1 MWDWSWDTGSHG
13 RVWQEEQAGQLSAC
27 SGHSGRLCGWW
38 LRGNAVL
45 LLALDSAETFCI
57 LSTHVSVTPAATH
70 DSGWP
75 LGTRTLECSPTSETT
90 GSWWPQGGQTG
101 GYNSAL
107 SSLFKWRQPDGCGDF
122 SPIVISQVIK
132 FYNGT
137 PHTSMGSLGQTLLG
151 FAVWFLW
158 PS

>member
-1 MWDWSWDTGSHG
+1 M
-13 RVWQEEQAGQLSAC
+13 
-27 SGHSGRLCGWW
+27 
-38 LRGNAVL
+38 L

-101 GYNSAL
+101 GCNSAL